1 MRKENRG
8 ACEHPHRVTRKL
20 LDILEIVESMG
31 IKKSTVWLWIRKGRL
46 KGHKVGRKYYV
57 SSEDLKRYI
66 ESGPSPVAK

>member
-1 MRKENRG
+1 
-8 ACEHPHRVTRKL
+8 
-20 LDILEIVESMG
+20 MG
-31 IKKSTVWLWIRKGRL
+31 IKKSTVWLWIRKGRI